1 MARGE
6 FGSDRGAAG
15 GIGHTVAKSNNAI
28 PGLLTIYD
36 SPFTIYQT
44 MKLDDIK
51 ESALMAFDTLRAN
64 KLRSSLTILGVS
76 VGVITVIFMVSIIQ
90 GLNKAFAEQVESLG
104 SNTIFVSKFEPSFGR
119 PPGPE
124 EIHRKDLTME
134 DAEAIRMEAPSI
146 AGVSPVNRML
156 AVTARFQDKQTDTP
170 VMFGV
175 TPYYEFVHTQYVA
188 RGRFI
193 KDLDMDNRDNIVV
206 IGVDVARALFPYEDP
221 LDKDIRI
228 NGNPYH
234 VVGVMEPLGN
244 FFGQSRDNS
253 LFIPITTF
261 DKYYPDRPFPETVFF
276 MVVRP
281 HSRAFVKSA
290 IDEMTDVLR
299 RRRRVPLNAPNNF
312 GISSQDS
319 LLDIYNQLTG
329 ATALVLTAISFVA
342 LMIGG
347 IGVMNI
353 MLVSVTE
360 RTKEIGV
367 RKAVGATRA
376 NILAQFL
383 IEAVVLTAIGG
394 LAGLAVGELLAF
406 IINRYS
412 PLPAY
417 VPLWAIGVGVGISAA
432 VGIVFGLWP
441 AWKAARLDP
450 IEALRWE

>member
-1 MARGE
+1 MRLE
-6 FGSDRGAAG
+6 
-15 GIGHTVAKSNNAI
+15 
-28 PGLLTIYD
+28 
-36 SPFTIYQT
+36 
-44 MKLDDIK
+44 DIK
-51 ESALMAFDTLRAN
+51 ESALMAVDTLRAN

-76 VGVITVIFMVSIIQ
+76 VGVVTVIFMVSIIQ
-90 GLNKAFAEQVESLG
+90 GLNKAFADQIESLG
-104 SNTIFVSKFEPSFGR
+104 SNTIFVAKFEPSFGR

-124 EIHRKDLTME
+124 ELHRKDLTMD
-134 DAEAIRMEAPSI
+134 DADALRREAPSI
-146 AGVSPVNRML
+146 VGVSPIHRMI
-156 AVTARFQDKQTDTP
+156 AATMRYQEKQTDTP
-170 VMFGV
+170 ILFGV
-175 TPYYEFVHTQYVA
+175 TPYYEFVHSQYVA
-188 RGRFI
+188 NGRFI
-193 KDLDMDNRDNIVV
+193 TDIDMQDRSNVCIL
-206 IGVDVARALFPYEDP
+206 GVDVKRALFPYEDP
-221 LDKDIRI
+221 LDKEVRI
-228 NGNPYH
+228 NGNPFR
-234 VVGVMEPLGN
+234 VIGVMEPLGN

-253 LFIPITTF
+253 IFVPISTF
-261 DKYYPDRPFPETVFF
+261 DKYYPDRPFPEVVFF
-276 MVVRP
+276 IIVRP
-281 HSRAFVKSA
+281 KSRAFVKSA
-290 IDEMTDVLR
+290 IDEITDILR
-299 RRRRVPLNAPNNF
+299 RRRRVPPNEKNNF

-319 LLDIYNQLTG
+319 LLDVYNQLTG

-367 RKAVGATRA
+367 RKAVGATRL
-376 NILAQFL
+376 NILSQFL

-394 LAGLAVGELLAF
+394 LAGLAVGELASLLM
-406 IINRYS
+406 NKYS

>member
-1 MARGE
+1 MR
-6 FGSDRGAAG
+6 
-15 GIGHTVAKSNNAI
+15 
-28 PGLLTIYD
+28 
-36 SPFTIYQT
+36 
-44 MKLDDIK
+44 LDDFK
-51 ESALMAFDTLRAN
+51 ESALMALDTLRAN

-90 GLNKAFAEQVESLG
+90 GLNKSFADQVESLG
-104 SNTIFVSKFEPSFGR
+104 SNTIFVSKFAPGFGR
-119 PPGPE
+119 PPGAE
-124 EIHRKDLTME
+124 EIHRKDLTMD
-134 DAEAIRMEAPSI
+134 DAEALRREAPSI
-146 AGVSPVNRML
+146 AGVSPIHRMI
-156 AVTARFQDKQTDTP
+156 AATTRYHDKQTDTP
-170 VMFGV
+170 ILLGV
-175 TPYYEFVHTQYVA
+175 TPYYEFVHSQYVA

-193 KDLDMDNRDNIVV
+193 KELDMDNRDNVCIL
-206 IGVDVARALFPYEDP
+206 GVDVVRALFPYEDP
-221 LDKDIRI
+221 IDKEIRI
-228 NGNPYH
+228 NGNPYL
-234 VVGVMEPLGN
+234 VIGVMEPLGN

-253 LFIPITTF
+253 LFIPVSTF
-261 DKYYPDRPFPETVFF
+261 DKYYPDRPFPEVVFF
-276 MVVRP
+276 IIVRP
-281 HSRAFVKSA
+281 KSRAFVKSA
-290 IDEMTDVLR
+290 IDEITDILR
-299 RRRRVPLNAPNNF
+299 RRRRVPQDAPNNF

-367 RKAVGATRA
+367 RKAVGATRI
-376 NILAQFL
+376 NILSQFL
-383 IEAVVLTAIGG
+383 IEAVVLTSIGG
-394 LAGLAVGELLAF
+394 LAGLGVGELLAF
-406 IINRYS
+406 LINKYS

-417 VPLWAIGVGVGISAA
+417 VPLWAIGVGVGVSAA